1 MTAFCCPTVN
11 CYRTTSM
18 FHVAHEANWSVGE
31 RSAAFRL
38 KIEGQDNIYIENRIP
53 LGASNPYLRKL
64 PLPEA
69 YESKCML
76 PTDLETALRT
86 LEADTVLTEAMGSK
100 LVQYFCFVKRKFEL
114 EEFAA
119 AGNLSDEEL
128 LKMENEYYF
137 HNV

>member
-1 MTAFCCPTVN
+1 
-11 CYRTTSM
+11 M
-18 FHVAHEANWSVGE
+18 FHVPHEANWSVGE
-31 RSAAFRL
+31 RSASFRL

-53 LGASNPYLRKL
+53 QGASNPYLVLICTLAAGIDGIKRKL

-69 YESKCML
+69 YEFKRML

-86 LEADTVLTEAMGSK
+86 LEADTVLTEAIGSK
-100 LVQYFCFVKRKFEL
+100 LVEYFCFVKRKFEL